1 MFVLLFLPCTSTTWG
16 TQWRRISSRWVATMH
31 IDPWGT
37 PWRRITLPSACQL
50 SEHSSW
56 APRIYRKKRA
66 LQGLTTLE
74 STRCL
79 KEAVYLLSSVRSKW
93 FQAYDLFA
101 IMQWRMFLPITHAAN
116 DVPTNYTCNEKFI
129 VVLCLKSGP
138 GPDDVTFGGC
148 NRGPGLR
155 WGTAQSWNQ
164 MHLWC
169 GFWNG
174 ISRGA

>member
-1 MFVLLFLPCTSTTWG
+1 MPDPYLQFPIARFPFCTSNHRVCAAVSTL
-16 TQWRRISSRWVATMH
+16 H
-31 IDPWGT
+31 IDHLRDTVEENKFAVDPWGT

-129 VVLCLKSGP
+129 VVLSINSGKL
-138 GPDDVTFGGC
+138 D
-148 NRGPGLR
+148 
-155 WGTAQSWNQ
+155 
-164 MHLWC
+164 
-169 GFWNG
+169 
-174 ISRGA
+174 